1 MSILAVQQE
10 LHIRERYLEA
20 LEQDDFEQFPGS
32 VYARGFLRSYAR
44 YLGLDAEEL
53 LSRVPKPVEAEP
65 PQVAQ
70 PEPQRRRQMRPLTIG
85 RRGSQW
91 PWVVIPLVFLVA
103 LLYFVGSHPN
113 LFGGGQPRQ
122 TQVTTQPAG
131 HKQKPRTKKHKQ
143 KPPVQ
148 QATLTPAPPSTGP
161 YGGTETNYT
170 VAKGPI
176 TLRLELT
183 APCYVYLDVDGAQT
197 PQLDSTQT
205 SGTLDYTAQ
214 QSFVIKLGNASAA
227 TLTVDGQAVS
237 LQGQLVQSIGVSV
250 QQGG

>member
-20 LEQDDFEQFPGS
+20 LEHDDFEQFPGL
-32 VYARGFLRSYAR
+32 VYARGFLRTYAR

-53 LSRVPKPVEAEP
+53 LARVPRPAEAEP
-65 PQVAQ
+65 PQVEH
-70 PEPQRRRQMRPLTIG
+70 PEPQHRRPPRPVTIG

-103 LLYFVGSHPN
+103 LLYFVGSHPS
-113 LFGGGQPRQ
+113 LFGSGQPRQ
-122 TQVTTQPAG
+122 TQVTAQHTG
-131 HKQKPRTKKHKQ
+131 RKQKPKTKKHQQ

-148 QATLTPAPPSTGP
+148 QAVLTPAPPSTGP

-176 TLRLELT
+176 TLRLQLT

-214 QSFVIKLGNASAA
+214 QSFVVKLGNAPAA
-227 TLTVDGQAVS
+227 SLTVDGQAVS
-237 LQGQLVQSIGVSV
+237 LQGQQVQSIGVSV
-250 QQGG
+250 QRGG